1 MTTGALDLPGLITA
15 SVIVSMRATSPVD
28 RRQLLI
34 LETMAPGVLAA
45 SIVDRDEARGDLL
58 ALMNNPML
66 LKTQTWWI
74 TFTASHPDVPWAS
87 ATGVWTDVGDLH
99 VMLRWVHLAA
109 NSSAEVIRER
119 VLYVVV
125 LTMISFSMRRHIRGG
140 SYKPWQIQST
150 GGHCYVRQW
159 DAAVLALR
167 TVAANPH
174 YGFKTNLEHVNSSNY
189 SSDAWLCGRLLIRA
203 GDETLSGYKGFRPD
217 TPRTK
222 VVEDMI
228 TQHLS
233 EGVDNVDLSS
243 PFTPAETG
251 GLLALIDVAA
261 IHCA

>member
-1 MTTGALDLPGLITA
+1 MPYISNLSVEDVKCTWANFGHFVDHRSMGDILRQWKECLPGGCIRLRVCLA
-15 SVIVSMRATSPVD
+15 QAAGSGLVSLDVFARALNEH
-28 RRQLLI
+28 RR
-34 LETMAPGVLAA
+34 
-45 SIVDRDEARGDLL
+45 
-58 ALMNNPML
+58 
-66 LKTQTWWI
+66 
-74 TFTASHPDVPWAS
+74 FPWP
-87 ATGVWTDVGDLH
+87 H
-99 VMLRWVHLAA
+99 VMR
-109 NSSAEVIRER
+109 
-119 VLYVVV
+119 LYP
-125 LTMISFSMRRHIRGG
+125 G
-140 SYKPWQIQST
+140 
-150 GGHCYVRQW
+150 QW